1 MNGYSLDMKKVLL
14 MLALLTGI
22 GFAQV
27 TQRLEPTSVVT
38 YFASAGN
45 DKWSGKAPIE
55 VLEWRFD
62 LKRPLETQFRAT
74 VRPAKFDSGNGI
86 RDDNARNNVFKV
98 ARFPTVT
105 IQSTGIAGDKRT
117 LVSGETRKFRAQ
129 AKLELGGITKDLEIP
144 LEVYF
149 DGVTRRLTASG
160 SFEISLGFHKLERPE
175 FIWLKT
181 DDAVRLEVKLEMTLQ

>member
-1 MNGYSLDMKKVLL
+1 MKTVLL
-14 MLALLTGI
+14 TLALLTGI
-22 GFAQV
+22 GLAQ
-27 TQRLEPTSVVT
+27 TPQRLEAGSSVT

-55 VLEWRFD
+55 SLEWRFD
-62 LKRPLETQFRAT
+62 LKRPLETQFSAT

-98 ARFPTVT
+98 ARFPVVT
-105 IQSTGIAGDKRT
+105 IQSSAIAGDKRT
-117 LVSGETRKFRAQ
+117 MVSGETRKFRAA
-129 AKLELGGITKDLEIP
+129 AKLELGGITKDIEIP

-149 DGVTRRLTASG
+149 DGTTRRLTVTG
-160 SFEISLGFHKLERPE
+160 GFEISLGFHKLERPE

-181 DDAVRLEVKLEMTLQ
+181 DDAVRLEVKLEVKL

>member
-1 MNGYSLDMKKVLL
+1 MKKVLL
-14 MLALLTGI
+14 TLALLTGI
-22 GFAQV
+22 SFAQT
-27 TQRLEPTSVVT
+27 TQRLEAGSIVT

-45 DKWSGKAPIE
+45 DKWSGNAPIE
-55 VLEWRFD
+55 SLEWRFD
-62 LKRPLETQFRAT
+62 LKRPLETQFTAS
-74 VRPAKFDSGNGI
+74 VRLAQFDSGNGI

-98 ARFPTVT
+98 ARFPIVT
-105 IQSTGIAGDKRT
+105 IQSSGIAGDKRT

-129 AKLELGGITKDLEIP
+129 VKLELGGISKDLEIP

-149 DGVTRRLTASG
+149 DGTTRRLTARG

-181 DDAVRLEVKLEMTLQ
+181 DDAVRLEVKLEMRL

>member
-1 MNGYSLDMKKVLL
+1 MKKL
-14 MLALLTGI
+14 LLTLAFLT
-22 GFAQV
+22 GFSLAQT
-27 TQRLEPTSVVT
+27 TQRLEPSSVVT

-45 DKWSGKAPIE
+45 DKWSGKAPVE
-55 VLEWRFD
+55 SLEWRFD
-62 LKRPLETQFRAT
+62 LKRPLETQFTAT

-98 ARFPTVT
+98 SKFPLVT
-105 IQSTGIAGDKRT
+105 IRSTGITGDKRT

-129 AKLELGGITKDLEIP
+129 AKLELGGIVRDLEIP
-144 LEVYF
+144 LEVYY
-149 DGVTRRLTASG
+149 DGTTRRLTATG
-160 SFEISLGFHKLERPE
+160 GFEISLGFHKLERPE

>member
-1 MNGYSLDMKKVLL
+1 MKRI
-14 MLALLTGI
+14 LLTLACLTS
-22 GFAQV
+22 FSLAQS
-27 TQRLEPTSVVT
+27 TQRLEPTSLVT

-45 DKWSGKAPIE
+45 DKWSGKAPVE
-55 VLEWRFD
+55 SLEWRFD
-62 LKRPLETQFRAT
+62 LKRPSETQFSAT

-86 RDDNARNNVFKV
+86 RDENARSNVFKV

-105 IQSTGIAGDKRT
+105 IKSTGITGDKRT
-117 LVSGETRKFRAQ
+117 LVSGEIRKFRA
-129 AKLELGGITKDLEIP
+129 AVKLELGGVSKDLEIP

-149 DGVTRRLTASG
+149 DGTSRRLTATG
-160 SFEISLGFHKLERPE
+160 GFEISLGFHKLERPE